1 MKTTRILNCPF
12 TTEELKEIGVKLA
25 LENQRKERL
34 EDEKKQSQSQFK
46 SEIDAADAKIK
57 SLAQKLA
64 RGSEDREIECDV
76 LFNTPEEG
84 KKTIQRGDTGEV
96 VSIQPMTESELNDPF
111 VNCLGA
117 QKDNG
122 EFVFRDKSRAKMLPY
137 AEYKKLLSALKKGE
151 DGELEKI
158 ADGYTEEAL
167 VDQKPESLG
176 TILIV
181 YEIDPATKK
190 DIFEVYR
197 FIPADDKKPARHG
210 KMIEAFDRKDTPPAD
225 AEIEDAEIEDEENAD
240 QEAGK

>member
-1 MKTTRILNCPF
+1 MKVTKILNCLF

-34 EDEKKQSQSQFK
+34 EDETKQSKSQYK

-76 LFNTPEEG
+76 LYNTPEEG

-96 VSIQPMTESELNDPF
+96 VSVLSMTENELNDIF
-111 VNCLGA
+111 INCLGA
-117 QKDNG
+117 QKDRQ
-122 EFVFRDKSRAKMLPY
+122 EFVFRDKSRAKLLAFP
-137 AEYKKLLSALKKGE
+137 EYGKLKNALEKGG

-158 ADGYTEEAL
+158 GDGYTEEAL
-167 VDQKPESLG
+167 VDAKPDSVG
-176 TILIV
+176 TVLV
-181 YEIDPATKK
+181 VFDPDPETKR

-197 FIPADDKKPARHG
+197 FIPSDAQ
-210 KMIEAFDRKDTPPAD
+210 PPQKRGNLLGSGDEVAD
-225 AEIEDAEIEDEENAD
+225 AEIVDENPIPE
-240 QEAGK
+240 EER

>member
-1 MKTTRILNCPF
+1 MKITKILNCVF

-34 EDEKKQSQSQFK
+34 EDQKKQSQSQFK

-84 KKTIQRGDTGEV
+84 KKTIKRSDTGEV
-96 VSIQPMTESELNDPF
+96 VSTQPMTESELNDLF
-111 VNCLGA
+111 VNGLGA
-117 QKDNG
+117 RKDEN
-122 EFVFRDKSRAKMLPY
+122 EFVFRDKTRAKMCSI
-137 AEYKKLLSALKKGE
+137 AEFEKLKKQCG
-151 DGELEKI
+151 DKAKDVFEKI
-158 ADGYTEEAL
+158 GDGYSEEELVDAKPEDIELAL
-167 VDQKPESLG
+167 V
-176 TILIV
+176 V
-181 YEIDPATKK
+181 YDLDPQTKK

-197 FIPADDKKPARHG
+197 FKMIPEQDRKQEPGAPKMLADGSEVIDAEPAD
-210 KMIEAFDRKDTPPAD
+210 
-225 AEIEDAEIEDEENAD
+225 D